1 MNNGLFIVQ
10 NKFIF
15 VLNVNLYYSYN
26 VISSLLTRF
35 GLVVEYSKT
44 EVFYF
49 SRLYGI
55 FNSPPLDL
63 TALEGSI
70 LLPKTM
76 WQYLDFYFNQKLIFY
91 YHIDFYMNKA
101 IFTIKCMKMLGNS
114 SRGLVPIQKRHLY
127 ICYVLS
133 IALYGFQ
140 LWHYSKA
147 PLDYSLR
154 ILRKMQ

>member
-1 MNNGLFIVQ
+1 
-10 NKFIF
+10 
-15 VLNVNLYYSYN
+15 
-26 VISSLLTRF
+26 
-35 GLVVEYSKT
+35 
-44 EVFYF
+44 
-49 SRLYGI
+49 
-55 FNSPPLDL
+55 
-63 TALEGSI
+63 
-70 LLPKTM
+70 
-76 WQYLDFYFNQKLIFY
+76 
-91 YHIDFYMNKA
+91 MNKA